1 MEKKMKKLKKWNI
14 SFFVAL
20 LDENILKWGTMAPS
34 CHGNPL
40 YIYITVSR
48 NDHPKILLTLVTKQQ
63 QNWQKL

>member
-1 MEKKMKKLKKWNI
+1 MKKFKKWSI

-20 LDENILKWGTMAPS
+20 LDENILKWGTMEPS

-40 YIYITVSR
+40 YMNIKVSR

-63 QNWQKL
+63 QNYQKL